1 MTIET
6 PVRVGSSLQVSYR
19 SRKAYLFPRWK
30 TLGMLFVQRHSMEF
44 DKVWNS
50 AGEDARDLTLQRAVQ
65 DAVIDT
71 IDFCRAS

>member
-1 MTIET
+1 
-6 PVRVGSSLQVSYR
+6 
-19 SRKAYLFPRWK
+19 
-30 TLGMLFVQRHSMEF
+30 MLFVQRHSMEF